1 MHFLAHLSMK
11 SSHIVFLILLITQCC
26 IAAKA
31 QQSDTLY
38 IYFDVN
44 KSGLLVNELNKLN
57 TFIDANLQNTKEIII
72 TAYADSIGSVANN
85 QTLSAKRMDI
95 VKSHLM
101 NTKES
106 FKSIIKASALG
117 ETIKYGNDLQLNRC
131 VELIFLY
138 DEKKNI
144 NNLAAYAKGEK
155 IVLENI
161 LFENN
166 AHVFL
171 SSSLPVLKKL
181 AETLKQNLEVKIE
194 IQGHVCCG
202 GNNKDHDLMDE
213 TATPVMKISE
223 SRAKAVYDYLIE
235 NGIAK
240 ERLKFRGL
248 SFQSPVV
255 FPEFSD
261 EDRAKNRRVE
271 IEIL

>member
-1 MHFLAHLSMK
+1 MK
-11 SSHIVFLILLITQCC
+11 IKKLYYLIMC
-26 IAAKA
+26 IAMFISKVKA
-31 QQSDTLY
+31 QQADTLS

-57 TFIDANLQNTKEIII
+57 SFLDAHLQNAKEIII
-72 TAYADSIGSVANN
+72 TAYADSTGNVVKN
-85 QTLSAKRMDI
+85 QTLAENRMNV
-95 VKSHLM
+95 VKTHLV
-101 NTKES
+101 NTNAS
-106 FKSIIKASALG
+106 LKSIIKASAMG
-117 ETIKYGNDLQLNRC
+117 ETIKYGHDLQKNRC
-131 VELIFLY
+131 VELVFVFE
-138 DEKKNI
+138 EKMNI
-144 NNLAAYAKGEK
+144 ENIGAYAKGDK

-171 SSSLPVLKKL
+171 STSLPVLKKL
-181 AETLKQNLEVKIE
+181 AETLKQNPEVKIE

-202 GNNKDHDLMDE
+202 GNNKDYDLMDQ
-213 TATPVMKISE
+213 TSTPVMKISE
-223 SRAKAVYDYLIE
+223 SRAKAVFDYLIE

-255 FPEFSD
+255 FPEFTD

>member
-1 MHFLAHLSMK
+1 MK
-11 SSHIVFLILLITQCC
+11 QIGKQLLILF
-26 IAAKA
+26 IALLSCSASA
-31 QQSDTLY
+31 QQSDTLFL
-38 IYFDVN
+38 YFDVN
-44 KSGLLVNELNKLN
+44 KSELSIEELNKLN
-57 TFIDANLQNTKEIII
+57 TFCKDNSKNTKEILIA
-72 TAYADSIGSVANN
+72 AYADSTGSAANN
-85 QTLSAKRMDI
+85 QTLTARRTDA
-95 VKSHLM
+95 VKTHLV
-101 NTKES
+101 NTKATY
-106 FKSIIKASALG
+106 KSIIKASAKG
-117 ETIKYGNDLQLNRC
+117 ETIKFGNDLQQNRC
-131 VELIFLY
+131 VELVFVH

-144 NNLAAYAKGEK
+144 SNLAAYAKGDK

-171 SSSLPVLKKL
+171 PSSLPVLKKL
-181 AETLKQNLEVKIE
+181 VETLKQYPEVKIE

-213 TATPVMKISE
+213 TATPIMKISE
-223 SRAKAVYDYLIE
+223 TRAKAVYDFLIE

-255 FPEFSD
+255 FPEFTD
-261 EDRAKNRRVE
+261 DDRQRNRRVE